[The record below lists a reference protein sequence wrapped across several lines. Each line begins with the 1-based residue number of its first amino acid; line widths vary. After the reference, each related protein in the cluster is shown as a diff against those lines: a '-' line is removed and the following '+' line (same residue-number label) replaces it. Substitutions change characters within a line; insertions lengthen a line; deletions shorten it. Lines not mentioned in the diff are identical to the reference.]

1 MRKVAIAVLLLFGAL
16 LVNANY
22 LQVVQA
28 NNLRDKPGNTRTLL
42 SEYDR
47 KRGDIVVDGTVVAKS
62 VPTNDSL
69 KYLRTYPGNDVYA
82 PVTGFYSLIYG
93 TTGIERAEN
102 SILAGS
108 DNRLFVGRLANLITG
123 RTPQGGNVV
132 LTLNSRAQ
140 QAAYEALAGRKGAV
154 VAIDPSTGAILALV
168 SSPSFNPDLLSSH
181 NRQSIIDNRTKLLAD
196 PTDPMLNR
204 ALSQTYPPGSTFKLI
219 TAAAALS
226 SGYTPET
233 EIPAPDVLPYP
244 QSTKVLR
251 NFAGESCGNGSTS
264 TLMDALRVSCNT
276 AFGDLGMTLGQD
288 KLRKQAEAFG
298 FGSQFSVPM
307 KSAQSVFPSGL
318 NDAQTIQ
325 SAIGQFDVRSTPL
338 QMAMVAAG
346 IANEGVVMKPYLVKQ
361 LLGPDLAVLDTT
373 KPEQLNRAVTPQV
386 ANQLTQ
392 MMIQVV
398 QSGTGTSAQINGVTV
413 AGKTGTAQNAPGQP
427 PHAWFVSFAP
437 ASQAKVAVAVVVE
450 NGGGD
455 NDATGGRIAAP
466 IAKAVIQAI
475 LGGS

>member
-346 IANEGVVMKPYLVKQ
+346 IANQGVVMKPYLVKQ